1 MAGHCL
7 VLQSWVRRP
16 GRSSSNL
23 LVLLLLLLHLLLLLL
38 PGIDF
43 TQPSQLRSHDH
54 SCPLIHTC
62 TSFCSILAVELSS
75 PSYCTWC
82 LLLSSYQVQPS
93 LPCLVVH
100 FTKTNSLIIWRLGL
114 CLSGWWRCA
123 HTKVVVIVADVGDD
137 VEENVGDP
145 EFCDSWQLGHGMATA
160 FSHILWP
167 MWIVSDIS

>member
-54 SCPLIHTC
+54 SCPFIHTC

-75 PSYCTWC
+75 PYYCTC
-82 LLLSSYQVQPS
+82 CVSLSSDGVQPS
-93 LPCLVVH
+93 LLCLVVH

-114 CLSGWWRCA
+114 CLWLMKIRLLKSWWYCRWCWRWCWGKHWCSRVLWQLMIA
-123 HTKVVVIVADVGDD
+123 WPQYGNSIFSCLVADV
-137 VEENVGDP
+137 N
-145 EFCDSWQLGHGMATA
+145 C
-160 FSHILWP
+160 
-167 MWIVSDIS
+167 

>member
-23 LVLLLLLLHLLLLLL
+23 LVLLLLLLHLLL

-43 TQPSQLRSHDH
+43 TRPSQLRSHDH

-62 TSFCSILAVELSS
+62 TSFCSILTFELSS

-82 LLLSSYQVQPS
+82 LLLSSDQVRS
-93 LPCLVVH
+93 LLCLVVH
-100 FTKTNSLIIWRLGL
+100 FTKTNSLIIWRLGW
-114 CLSGWWRCA
+114 CVSGWWRCA
-123 HTKVVVIVADVGDD
+123 YSKVVDIVPDVGDD
-137 VEENVGDP
+137 VGDP
-145 EFCDSWQLGHGMATA
+145 EFCDSWQIGNSI
-160 FSHILWP
+160 FSYL
-167 MWIVSDIS
+167 VANVNC

>member
-23 LVLLLLLLHLLLLLL
+23 LVLLLLLLHLLHLLL

-43 TQPSQLRSHDH
+43 TRPSQLRSHDH
-54 SCPLIHTC
+54 SCPLIHSC
-62 TSFCSILAVELSS
+62 TSFCSILTVELSS

-114 CLSGWWRCA
+114 CLWLMKICLLKSWWYCRWCWRWCWGKRWWSRVLWQLTA
-123 HTKVVVIVADVGDD
+123 WPRYGNSIFSYLVADV
-137 VEENVGDP
+137 N
-145 EFCDSWQLGHGMATA
+145 F
-160 FSHILWP
+160 
-167 MWIVSDIS
+167 

>member
-23 LVLLLLLLHLLLLLL
+23 LVLLLLLLLLLHLLLL
-38 PGIDF
+38 GIDF
-43 TQPSQLRSHDH
+43 TRPSQLRSHDH

-62 TSFCSILAVELSS
+62 TSFCSILTVELSS

-82 LLLSSYQVQPS
+82 LLLSSDQVRS
-93 LPCLVVH
+93 LLCLVVH
-100 FTKTNSLIIWRLGL
+100 FTKTNSLIIWRLGW
-114 CLSGWWRCA
+114 CVSGWWRCA
-123 HTKVVVIVADVGDD
+123 YSKVVDIVTDVGDD

-145 EFCDSWQLGHGMATA
+145 KLTAWPRHGNSI
-160 FSHILWP
+160 FS
-167 MWIVSDIS
+167 